1 MKKINQSKSVSATKV
16 STSKSLSNRLL
27 YRLWVGSCILTSSA
41 VADHPTV
48 AFGVNGAGGPIVTI
62 AADTLPEGKFAA
74 GVQNEFINNDAFST
88 EQLENYAH
96 DGVEGVHSVDSISNR
111 SIAVAYGVSDDFTL
125 SARLPY
131 IGRSNIREAA
141 VEHGHGGGGH
151 GTAHEEEHE
160 EEHGHEEGHEEEHS
174 GAGGHVDVHGTDTVH
189 THGDSSGFGDLL
201 LLGQYRVYNELS
213 TKVSLIVGVEIPTGE
228 TDVLD
233 NDGNEFE
240 AEFQPSSGS
249 WDGLF
254 GVAASKSIGEF
265 GWFGNI
271 MYTKNTEGIQDTKIG
286 DAFNYNLAVTYRI
299 NGSECQCN
307 DTSSSTLK
315 WDMVL
320 EMNGENRSKNEI
332 AGVAEANTGGNLL
345 YFSPGVKVSS
355 GNVGGFVS
363 LGIPML
369 ENHNG
374 IQTDIDKRILVG
386 LSMVF

>member
-1 MKKINQSKSVSATKV
+1 MKKIDQSKSVLATKV
-16 STSKSLSNRLL
+16 SPSKLTNNRLL
-27 YRLWVGSCILTSSA
+27 YSICMGSCFLVSSA

-74 GVQNEFINNDAFST
+74 GVQNEFINNHALST
-88 EQLENYAH
+88 EQLEDYAH
-96 DGVEGVHSVDSISNR
+96 DGVEGVHSVDSISNK
-111 SIAVAYGVSDDFTL
+111 SIAVAYGVSDNFTI

-131 IGRSNIREAA
+131 IVRSNIKEAA

-151 GTAHEEEHE
+151 GTAHEEEHAE
-160 EEHGHEEGHEEEHS
+160 DQEDEHS
-174 GAGGHVDVHGTDTVH
+174 GMGGHADALGTEGVH

-201 LLGQYRVYNELS
+201 LLGQYRVYSELS

-233 NDGNEFE
+233 NDGNAFE

-286 DAFNYNLAVTYRI
+286 DALNYNLAVTYRI

-307 DTSSSTLK
+307 DTGSSTLK

-363 LGIPML
+363 VGIPMV